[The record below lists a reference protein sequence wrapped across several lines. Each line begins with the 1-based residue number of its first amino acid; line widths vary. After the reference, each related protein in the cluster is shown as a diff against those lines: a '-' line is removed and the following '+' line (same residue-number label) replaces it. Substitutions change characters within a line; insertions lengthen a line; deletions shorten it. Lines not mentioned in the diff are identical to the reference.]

1 MSRTT
6 DTNREVVVDNSDAD
20 QCRKCRMSTR
30 GDGDT
35 WTNKKT
41 KVSVLTR
48 MIDSDDSLTFIFLY
62 RGDWTSISKFMLGEK
77 GQR

>member
-1 MSRTT
+1 M
-6 DTNREVVVDNSDAD
+6 DKSDAD
-20 QCRKCRMSTR
+20 QCRKRRMLTR

-41 KVSVLTR
+41 KVSVLMR
-48 MIDSDDSLTFIFLY
+48 MIDSLTFIFLY
-62 RGDWTSISKFMLGEK
+62 RGDWTSISKFMSGEK